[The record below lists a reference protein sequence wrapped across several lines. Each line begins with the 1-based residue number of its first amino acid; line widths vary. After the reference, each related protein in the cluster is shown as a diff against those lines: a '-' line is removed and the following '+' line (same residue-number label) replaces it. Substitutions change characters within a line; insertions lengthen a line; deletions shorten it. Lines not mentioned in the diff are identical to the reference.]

1 MTNIEKFQEL
11 IDNSNNIVFFGGAGV
26 STASGIPDFR
36 STNGLFHQKINNE
49 FTTEYMLSNTFYRR
63 HKDLFFEFY
72 KTEMCITDVEPCIT
86 HKKLAKLEQ
95 AGKLKAIITQNI
107 DGLHQKA
114 GSKKVIELHGTIH
127 KNYCTHCGKEFSA
140 EYVKNS
146 KGIPVCDV
154 CNNKE
159 AIVKPWVTLYE
170 EELHEGVFEEAESY
184 VRNADLLIVAG
195 TSLNVYPAASLLDYF
210 SHERDENGKRNI
222 VLLNRGD
229 TGKHPAAKIVFN
241 GDMNNVFKQI
251 KIKE

>member
-11 IDNSNNIVFFGGAGV
+11 INNSNNIVFFGGAGV

-36 STNGLFHQKINNE
+36 SPNGLFHQKINNKY
-49 FTTEYMLSNTFYRR
+49 TTEYMLSHSFYRE

-95 AGKLKAIITQNI
+95 TGKLKAVITQNI

-114 GSKKVIELHGTIH
+114 GSKKVIELHGSVH

-140 EYVKNS
+140 EYVRNS
-146 KGIPVCDV
+146 EGIPICDV
-154 CNNKE
+154 CNDKG
-159 AIVKPWVTLYE
+159 AVVKPWVTLYE

-184 VRNADLLIVAG
+184 VRKAELLIVAG

-229 TGKHPAAKIVFN
+229 VGKYTDAKIVFN

-251 KIKE
+251 KI